1 MSTLAG
7 IAQTHGTSFD
17 SDNCRVEHR
26 SMGSYV
32 RFMHRCRARRLVK
45 YRRQPH
51 INSGHDSDQRQ
62 LVKSVLRT
70 TDADLS
76 VSRRIFLE
84 EIPKGRGYFVCVSE
98 QLVKTSSKERSDIVS
113 QVCYVL
119 ATDCRYLIASPNCE
133 TA

>member
-32 RFMHRCRARRLVK
+32 RFMHRCRSRRLAK
-45 YRRQPH
+45 YRWQPH

-84 EIPKGRGYFVCVSE
+84 EIPKGRGYLYAC
-98 QLVKTSSKERSDIVS
+98 QNNL
-113 QVCYVL
+113 
-119 ATDCRYLIASPNCE
+119 
-133 TA
+133 